1 MEARAIAV
9 ILAAGEG
16 KRMKSILPKV
26 LHRLA
31 GKPLVE
37 YVVQTTLKA
46 DMLRTVVVVGHR
58 RDMVITALDAYPLD
72 FVVQEPQLGTG
83 HAMQRVIEEV
93 GHFGGAVVVLLGD
106 APFIRTETLKELV
119 DTHHR
124 DGNAITLLT
133 AEIEEPRGYG
143 RIVRGEDGSVERIV
157 EEADATDDERAIR
170 EINSGI
176 ACYSY
181 EPLVAALAELQRD
194 NEQGEYYLTDTIA
207 LARDRGDRV
216 GAMFASEAI
225 ETWGINDFQQLRA
238 AERILIARQVAEG
251 GIESEG
257 ADGAGHADGSGEALA
272 AGGVAEDDPIYH
284 GGMVGDDDDDDI
296 DGDEGGGRAAGVR
309 ATTTARTAVA
319 DADDSGED
327 LDDGGDDGDNDDDG
341 DDEDGSLSDDD
352 LVDDDL
358 AQDDLDDDDDDADL
372 DDEESDES
380 DESGESDETDDI
392 DDSDT
397 DDEDADDDED
407 DRFTRGRHATV
418 PLTGD
423 AASTAPAAGVWPT

>member
-106 APFIRTETLKELV
+106 APFIRTEILKELV

-143 RIVRGEDGSVERIV
+143 RIVRGQDGSVERIV

-181 EPLVAALAELQRD
+181 EPLVAALGELQRD

-216 GAMFASEAI
+216 GAMFAGEAI

-251 GIESEG
+251 GIEGEG
-257 ADGAGHADGSGEALA
+257 ADGAGKADGSGEALA
-272 AGGVAEDDPIYH
+272 DGRVAEDDPVYH
-284 GGMVGDDDDDDI
+284 AGMVGDDDDDDI
-296 DGDEGGGRAAGVR
+296 DGDEDGGHAAGVR
-309 ATTTARTAVA
+309 AGSAGRTAVI
-319 DADDSGED
+319 DAADSGED
-327 LDDGGDDGDNDDDG
+327 LDDGDDDDG
-341 DDEDGSLSDDD
+341 DDEDGALSDDD

-358 AQDDLDDDDDDADL
+358 ADADLDDDDDDDDDGDDDGGEPL
-372 DDEESDES
+372 D
-380 DESGESDETDDI
+380 GDETDDI

-397 DDEDADDDED
+397 DDEDVDDDED
-407 DRFTRGRHATV
+407 DRFTHGRHVTA
-418 PLTGD
+418 PLTVG
-423 AASTAPAAGVWPT
+423 AASTAPDAGVWPT

>member
-26 LHRLA
+26 LHRLT

-37 YVVQTTLKA
+37 HVVQTTLKA

-58 RDMVITALDAYPLD
+58 RDMVITALDAYPVE

-106 APFIRTETLKELV
+106 APFIRNETLKELV
-119 DTHHR
+119 ATHHR
-124 DGNAITLLT
+124 EGNAITLLT
-133 AEIEEPRGYG
+133 AEIEDPGGYG
-143 RIVRGEDGSVERIV
+143 RIVRGGDGSVERIV
-157 EEADATDDERAIR
+157 EESDASDEERAIR

-181 EPLVAALAELQRD
+181 LPLVAALGELESN

-216 GAMFASEAI
+216 GAIIAEDPL

-238 AERILIARQVAEG
+238 AERILQARQVAEG
-251 GIESEG
+251 AIGGEEADEAG
-257 ADGAGHADGSGEALA
+257 APA
-272 AGGVAEDDPIYH
+272 AGVAEEDQVYH
-284 GGMVGDDDDDDI
+284 AGLIDDDDEEDAGDVGAGQAATARATGVARTAI
-296 DGDEGGGRAAGVR
+296 LDGDE
-309 ATTTARTAVA
+309 
-319 DADDSGED
+319 DD
-327 LDDGGDDGDNDDDG
+327 GDDGDEDGDDDSNPAAADDDG
-341 DDEDGSLSDDD
+341 ETDDASDSPSDDD
-352 LVDDDL
+352 LMDDAL
-358 AQDDLDDDDDDADL
+358 SEADLDDDDDDG
-372 DDEESDES
+372 DDDPLEDEASDGIGDS
-380 DESGESDETDDI
+380 DSE
-392 DDSDT
+392 DDSE
-397 DDEDADDDED
+397 DDD
-407 DRFTRGRHATV
+407 DRFSRGRLATV
-418 PLTGD
+418 PLPGGV
-423 AASTAPAAGVWPT
+423 ASWAVPGEAPPEGGRPA